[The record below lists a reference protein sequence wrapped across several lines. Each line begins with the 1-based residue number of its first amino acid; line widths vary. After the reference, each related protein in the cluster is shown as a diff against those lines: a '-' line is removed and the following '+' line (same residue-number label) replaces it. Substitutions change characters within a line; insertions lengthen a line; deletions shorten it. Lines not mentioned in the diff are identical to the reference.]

1 MEMAPVPL
9 HEPVADDKSANAFR
23 GYERAFKNAQDQR
36 KRDLT
41 VEISEHREAQVKAMI
56 AGKITDAV
64 WDELVGEARKASERG
79 EKQYLMLRFPSDL
92 CTDDSRA
99 INNPP
104 NPTWPQTLRGEA
116 AEVYER
122 WDSTL
127 RPHGFGL
134 SAQVLDFPGGEPG
147 DVGLFLRWGE

>member
-1 MEMAPVPL
+1 MEITPVPL
-9 HEPVADDKSANAFR
+9 HESTADDRSANAFR

-36 KRDLT
+36 KQDLT
-41 VEISEHREAQVKAMI
+41 AETLEHRQAQVKAMI
-56 AGKITDAV
+56 ASKITNAA
-64 WDELVGEARKASERG
+64 WDELVGQAQKASEHG
-79 EKQYLMLRFPSDL
+79 AKQFLLLRFPSDL
-92 CTDDSRA
+92 CTDDARA

-116 AEVYER
+116 AEIYDR
-122 WDSTL
+122 WNSVL

-134 SAQVLDFPGGEPG
+134 SAQILDFPSGKPG